1 MRYHVLPTLP
11 DPPHDH
17 EMPKHDT
24 PDHRDV
30 PPDIGTGQAGFLFAC
45 VVLAITLAMGILAIS
60 QLKSATSLTANTF
73 ERASAIHMEAPLT
86 RTSGPAAG
94 ALR

>member
-24 PDHRDV
+24 PDHHDV
-30 PPDIGTGQAGFLFAC
+30 PPDIGTGQAGFAFAC
-45 VVLAITLAMGILAIS
+45 IVLAITLAMGILAIS
-60 QLKSATSLTANTF
+60 QLKSASGLTVQMF
-73 ERASAIHMEAPLT
+73 DRAAAAHMESPQVRATTVST
-86 RTSGPAAG
+86 R
-94 ALR
+94 

>member
-24 PDHRDV
+24 PDAHDV
-30 PPDIGTGQAGFLFAC
+30 PPDIGTGQAGFAFAC
-45 VVLAITLAMGILAIS
+45 LVLIITLAMGILAIS
-60 QLKSATSLTANTF
+60 QLKSASSLTFQTF
-73 ERASAIHMEAPLT
+73 DRAAAAHMETPLV
-86 RTSGPAAG
+86 RTSGPSAG
-94 ALR
+94 AQR

>member
-1 MRYHVLPTLP
+1 MRYNVLPTLP

-24 PDHRDV
+24 PDHHDV

-60 QLKSATSLTANTF
+60 QLKSASGLTAHMF
-73 ERASAIHMEAPLT
+73 DRAANAHMEAPLV

-94 ALR
+94 VR